1 MLSSP
6 PVPGAVPAGK
16 AGGHTGAA
24 AGRGGLLHPA
34 GSEQEPE
41 AVPSSCGSL
50 PLRQLSLA
58 ALGLL
63 PPTALCVWSFQ
74 EPQSPAVGC
83 QGQIGTP
90 YRPRHTGHGANGWQ
104 TRDAG

>member
-16 AGGHTGAA
+16 AGGHAGAA

-34 GSEQEPE
+34 GTEQEPE
-41 AVPSSCGSL
+41 AVPSRCGSL
-50 PLRQLSLA
+50 PLHQLSVA

-90 YRPRHTGHGANGWQ
+90 YRPRHTGHGAKGWQ
-104 TRDAG
+104 T